1 MRRCRAASG
10 YESVSATSPG
20 VQTPPLAPAAH
31 RRRAHASIT
40 STNSTANHLRPRLAC
55 ARSTTRRSPRRSE
68 QPSTAAPPLSGLT
81 YHPIPIGRMGVRHPG
96 ARARDVDPKIADVD
110 PSVKIPLRNP
120 IRGGGLEPLWRS
132 AKYLI
137 YLTEQ
142 SERTARNRLRLPL
155 VVTAGNN
162 LRGPRSDPTGGAHP
176 ISPADMSQAG
186 WGEPIGGMN
195 GVSRRLTEHPIPDV
209 R

>member
-81 YHPIPIGRMGVRHPG
+81 YHPIHVGRMGMRHPG
-96 ARARDVDPKIADVD
+96 ARARKDTYVSAALQAVRDPRRVEKQTGVALATLKTHYEKWMPDPARDELRQLGRAFGAGDVGP
-110 PSVKIPLRNP
+110 
-120 IRGGGLEPLWRS
+120 RGGPQ
-132 AKYLI
+132 K
-137 YLTEQ
+137 
-142 SERTARNRLRLPL
+142 LPMWNP
-155 VVTAGNN
+155 AGKF
-162 LRGPRSDPTGGAHP
+162 R
-176 ISPADMSQAG
+176 
-186 WGEPIGGMN
+186 
-195 GVSRRLTEHPIPDV
+195 
-209 R
+209 